1 MWWSFVSCSWF
12 ATTEAQESSNS
23 HPLSFEENNPTERK
37 NMMKTSCDNLEQNGL
52 KRDVC
57 TKAINAFYVALD
69 KGETKS
75 PVYTVIDM
83 TMHSKEKRLWTFN
96 LSTGELLFTLRT
108 AHGRNSDVNHDG
120 LLDTVSNVPSS
131 KQSSVGLYKTAEEYI
146 GTHGRSLKLDGL
158 EKGFNDNAR
167 ERAIVIHGA
176 SYVTDPYIEQ
186 HGKSGRSWGCPAV
199 STEYSDRL
207 LNVIGDGR
215 LVFVYYPDA
224 GWLSESSYL

>member
-1 MWWSFVSCSWF
+1 
-12 ATTEAQESSNS
+12 
-23 HPLSFEENNPTERK
+23 
-37 NMMKTSCDNLEQNGL
+37 
-52 KRDVC
+52 
-57 TKAINAFYVALD
+57 
-69 KGETKS
+69 
-75 PVYTVIDM
+75 M

-96 LSTGELLFTLRT
+96 LSTGEVLFTLRT
-108 AHGRNSDVNHDG
+108 AHGRNSDVDHDG

-146 GTHGRSLKLDGL
+146 GRHGRSLKLDGL

-186 HGKSGRSWGCPAV
+186 HGKSGRSLGCPAV

-224 GWLSESSYL
+224 GWLSESSYLQK